1 MTEAGLCARHV
12 IVKSMSK
19 STTIEML
26 AYMTRHVTV
35 LGKHECGLRRYVV
48 NWLLSGYVFLASP
61 SSLRG
66 TAHAFADEMWD
77 ARTTSLGCLR

>member
-26 AYMTRHVTV
+26 A
-35 LGKHECGLRRYVV
+35 LWAEALCCELAIEWLR
-48 NWLLSGYVFLASP
+48 LPGISVFAP
-61 SSLRG
+61 WNC
-66 TAHAFADEMWD
+66 A
-77 ARTTSLGCLR
+77 CLC